1 MKKKEKKKF
10 KRKNIKIQ
18 NLNIDDIEAFE
29 ETDIIEDN
37 RSAKKNLGKAEIS
50 SKSNLKLKKGRVLE
64 VKSNNTFF
72 VEIGN
77 EKLECYLSG
86 RLKQLNYGTRTLI
99 AVGDYVNVDFAEE
112 PRIEEILP
120 RKNSLSRFSENNFQ
134 SEVIIASNVDQVI
147 ITTSV
152 KEPDLNLGL
161 VDRYICTAR
170 LFDIVP
176 VVCVNKVDLAEDF
189 ELLRDEIEFYSKSNI
204 KVIFCSAETSYGLE
218 ELKALLANKQSVFSG
233 LSGTGKSSLIN
244 KLQPDLNL
252 RVADVSDVT
261 SKGMHTTTSAKLIE
275 WDFGGYLVD
284 TPGIKTFGLH
294 RDDKYKISR
303 IFPGI
308 DLLYEECKFDDCSH
322 NHEAECAVLSAV
334 EKGEFP
340 VERYDSYIRLLES
353 LQ

>member
-10 KRKNIKIQ
+10 KRKNVKLQ
-18 NLNIDDIEAFE
+18 NLNIDNIEAFE

-37 RSAKKNLGKAEIS
+37 RSTKKNLGKAEIS

-72 VEIGN
+72 VEIGD

-86 RLKQLNYGTRTLI
+86 RLRQLNYKTRTI
-99 AVGDYVNVDFAEE
+99 VAVGDYVNVDFAEE

-134 SEVIIASNVDQVI
+134 SEVIIASNLDQVI
-147 ITTSV
+147 ITTSI

-170 LFDIVP
+170 LFDIIP
-176 VVCVNKVDLAEDF
+176 VICVNKIDL
-189 ELLRDEIEFYSKSNI
+189 IEHFIVLKNEMKFYSDSKI
-204 KVIFCSAETSYGLE
+204 KVIFCSAETGEGLN
-218 ELKALLANKQSVFSG
+218 ELKSLLSQKQTVFSG
-233 LSGTGKSSLIN
+233 LSGTGKSSIIN
-244 KLQPDLNL
+244 QIQPGLNL
-252 RVADVSDVT
+252 RVANVSDVT

-275 WDFGGYLVD
+275 WEFGGYLVD

-294 RDDKYKISR
+294 RDDKYRISR
-303 IFPGI
+303 VFPGI

-322 NHEAECAVLSAV
+322 DHEAGCAVINAV
-334 EKGEFP
+334 DKGEFP
-340 VERYDSYIRLLES
+340 VERYNSYLRLLES